1 MIRFATDYLVEEV
14 VMTVEVRIQLW
25 TPVEEAMAKVLQP
38 ELDTAEMEGV
48 NAVAI
53 EVSQTM
59 G

>member
-1 MIRFATDYLVEEV
+1 MIGFATDYLVEGV

-48 NAVAI
+48 NAVVI